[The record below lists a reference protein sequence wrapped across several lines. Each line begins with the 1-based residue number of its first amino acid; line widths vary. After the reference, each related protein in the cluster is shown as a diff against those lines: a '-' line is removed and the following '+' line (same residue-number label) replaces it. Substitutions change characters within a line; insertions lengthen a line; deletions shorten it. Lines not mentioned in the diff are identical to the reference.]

1 MRQDGARP
9 TAARLGDRVLASL
22 WDYLVVLAIL
32 AVGGLVALTF
42 HGPAALSVGQT
53 DAVVL
58 AVSVAP
64 TWAYLT
70 VSESA
75 VQATWGKRCRR
86 LQVITVTGRRPG
98 VARCAVRNAV
108 KLLPWQLAH
117 VAVVRMVLEVDDVA
131 LTAVAY
137 VAGVALAVTTVLTA
151 WRTIDHRA
159 LHDLVA
165 GTMVVP
171 TPTNRVMLRR

>member
-1 MRQDGARP
+1 MCIRDS
-9 TAARLGDRVLASL
+9 ASL
-22 WDYLVVLAIL
+22 WDYLVVLGIL

-117 VAVVRMVLEVDDVA
+117 VAVEMLDVA
-131 LTAVAY
+131 P
-137 VAGVALAVTTVLTA
+137 ALLVLSGGRPLSVLT
-151 WRTIDHRA
+151 RS
-159 LHDLVA
+159 DLLSYFEVLSN
-165 GTMVVP
+165 G
-171 TPTNRVMLRR
+171 